1 MKRRDSIFD
10 RLALKEKLFINQQMR
25 NLGALNSEFQKLEDM
40 RVKLSAMAA
49 ESALKPDEQTAFAL
63 RSSAELNYQIR
74 DQLETASNRSDH
86 LSEEPKFMRQ
96 KIALSDRPR
105 EKSASKA
112 EQIRRTTRET
122 RAARREDDEGVLAL
136 LLISVV
142 SMVIM
147 RLL

>member
-40 RVKLSAMAA
+40 RIKLIAMAA
-49 ESALKPDEQTAFAL
+49 ESAPKPDEQTAFAL

-86 LSEEPKFMRQ
+86 LSEELKFMRQ
-96 KIALSDRPR
+96 KIALSDRRR
-105 EKSASKA
+105 EKSAGRA
-112 EQIRRTTRET
+112 EQIRRTNREP
-122 RAARREDDEGVLAL
+122 RAARREDDEAARRKPC
-136 LLISVV
+136 S
-142 SMVIM
+142 
-147 RLL
+147 R

>member
-10 RLALKEKLFINQQMR
+10 RLALKEKLFISQQMR

-49 ESALKPDEQTAFAL
+49 ESAPKPDEQTAFAL

-86 LSEEPKFMRQ
+86 LSEELKFMRQ
-96 KIALSDRPR
+96 KIALSDRRR

-122 RAARREDDEGVLAL
+122 RAARREDDEAARRKPC
-136 LLISVV
+136 S
-142 SMVIM
+142 
-147 RLL
+147 R

>member
-1 MKRRDSIFD
+1 MKRRDSIFN

-25 NLGALNSEFQKLEDM
+25 NLGVLNGEFEKLEDM

-49 ESALKPDEQTAFAL
+49 ESAPKPDEQTAFAL

-86 LSEEPKFMRQ
+86 LSEELKFMRQ
-96 KIALSDRPR
+96 KIALSDRRR

-112 EQIRRTTRET
+112 EQIRRTNRET
-122 RAARREDDEGVLAL
+122 RAARREDDEATRRKPC
-136 LLISVV
+136 S
-142 SMVIM
+142 
-147 RLL
+147 R

>member
-25 NLGALNSEFQKLEDM
+25 NLGALNSEFEKLEDM

-49 ESALKPDEQTAFAL
+49 ESALKTDEQTAFAL
-63 RSSAELNYQIR
+63 RSSAELNYEIR

-86 LSEEPKFMRQ
+86 LSEELKFMRQ
-96 KIALSDRPR
+96 KIALSDRRR

-112 EQIRRTTRET
+112 EQIRRTNRET
-122 RAARREDDEGVLAL
+122 RAARREDDEAARRKPC
-136 LLISVV
+136 S
-142 SMVIM
+142 
-147 RLL
+147 R

>member
-25 NLGALNSEFQKLEDM
+25 NLGALNSEFQKLENM

-86 LSEEPKFMRQ
+86 LSEELKFMRQ
-96 KIALSDRPR
+96 KIALSDRRR

-112 EQIRRTTRET
+112 EQIRRTNRET
-122 RAARREDDEGVLAL
+122 RAERREDDEAARRKPC
-136 LLISVV
+136 S
-142 SMVIM
+142 
-147 RLL
+147 R

>member
-86 LSEEPKFMRQ
+86 LSEELKFMRQ
-96 KIALSDRPR
+96 KIALSDRRR

-122 RAARREDDEGVLAL
+122 RAARREDDEAARRKPC
-136 LLISVV
+136 S
-142 SMVIM
+142 
-147 RLL
+147 R

>member
-49 ESALKPDEQTAFAL
+49 ESAPKPDEQTAFAL

-86 LSEEPKFMRQ
+86 LSEELKFMRQ
-96 KIALSDRPR
+96 KIALSDRRR

-112 EQIRRTTRET
+112 EQIRRTSREA
-122 RAARREDDEGVLAL
+122 RDARREDDEATRRKRC
-136 LLISVV
+136 S
-142 SMVIM
+142 
-147 RLL
+147 R

>member
-49 ESALKPDEQTAFAL
+49 ESAPKPDEQTAFAL
-63 RSSAELNYQIR
+63 RSSAELKYQIR

-86 LSEEPKFMRQ
+86 LSEELKFMRQ
-96 KIALSDRPR
+96 KIALSDRRR

-112 EQIRRTTRET
+112 AQIRRTSREA
-122 RAARREDDEGVLAL
+122 RVARREDDEATRRKTC
-136 LLISVV
+136 S
-142 SMVIM
+142 
-147 RLL
+147 R

>member
-49 ESALKPDEQTAFAL
+49 ESALKPNEQTAFAL

-86 LSEEPKFMRQ
+86 LSEELKFMRQ
-96 KIALSDRPR
+96 KIALSDRRR

-122 RAARREDDEGVLAL
+122 RAARREDDEAARRKPC
-136 LLISVV
+136 S
-142 SMVIM
+142 
-147 RLL
+147 R

>member
-86 LSEEPKFMRQ
+86 LSEELKFMRQ
-96 KIALSDRPR
+96 KIALSDRRR

-112 EQIRRTTRET
+112 EQIRRTSREA
-122 RAARREDDEGVLAL
+122 RAARREDDEAA
-136 LLISVV
+136 
-142 SMVIM
+142 
-147 RLL
+147 RRKPCFR

>member
-49 ESALKPDEQTAFAL
+49 ESAPKPDEQTAFAL

-86 LSEEPKFMRQ
+86 LSEELKFMRQ
-96 KIALSDRPR
+96 KIALSDRRR

-112 EQIRRTTRET
+112 EQIRRTNRET
-122 RAARREDDEGVLAL
+122 RAARREDDEAARRKPC
-136 LLISVV
+136 S
-142 SMVIM
+142 
-147 RLL
+147 R

>member
-25 NLGALNSEFQKLEDM
+25 NLGALNSEFQKLENM

-49 ESALKPDEQTAFAL
+49 ESAPKPDEQTAFAL

-86 LSEEPKFMRQ
+86 LSEELKFMRQ
-96 KIALSDRPR
+96 KIALSDRRR

-122 RAARREDDEGVLAL
+122 RAARREDDEATRRKPC
-136 LLISVV
+136 S
-142 SMVIM
+142 
-147 RLL
+147 R

>member
-10 RLALKEKLFINQQMR
+10 RLALKEKLFISQQMR

-49 ESALKPDEQTAFAL
+49 ESAPKPDEQTAFAL

-86 LSEEPKFMRQ
+86 LSEELKFMRQ
-96 KIALSDRPR
+96 KIALSDRRR

-112 EQIRRTTRET
+112 EQIRRTNRET
-122 RAARREDDEGVLAL
+122 RAARREDDEAARRKPC
-136 LLISVV
+136 S
-142 SMVIM
+142 
-147 RLL
+147 R

>member
-10 RLALKEKLFINQQMR
+10 RLAMKEKLFINQQMR

-49 ESALKPDEQTAFAL
+49 ESASKPDEQTAFAL
-63 RSSAELNYQIR
+63 RSLAELNYQIR

-86 LSEEPKFMRQ
+86 LSEELKFMRQ
-96 KIALSDRPR
+96 KIALSDRRR

-112 EQIRRTTRET
+112 EQIRRTSREA
-122 RAARREDDEGVLAL
+122 RAARREDDEAT
-136 LLISVV
+136 
-142 SMVIM
+142 
-147 RLL
+147 RRKTCPR

>member
-49 ESALKPDEQTAFAL
+49 ESAPKPDEQTAFAL

-86 LSEEPKFMRQ
+86 LSEELKFMRQ
-96 KIALSDRPR
+96 KIALSDRRR

-112 EQIRRTTRET
+112 EQIRRTSREA
-122 RAARREDDEGVLAL
+122 RAARREDDEATRRKTC
-136 LLISVV
+136 S
-142 SMVIM
+142 
-147 RLL
+147 R

>member
-10 RLALKEKLFINQQMR
+10 RLALKEKMFINQQMR
-25 NLGALNSEFQKLEDM
+25 NLGVLNSEFQKLEDM

-49 ESALKPDEQTAFAL
+49 ESAPKPDEQTAFAL

-86 LSEEPKFMRQ
+86 LSEELKFMRQ
-96 KIALSDRPR
+96 KIALSDRRR

-112 EQIRRTTRET
+112 EQIRRTNRET
-122 RAARREDDEGVLAL
+122 RAARREDDEAARRKPC
-136 LLISVV
+136 S
-142 SMVIM
+142 
-147 RLL
+147 R